1 MRTIK
6 ITSFVSLIFLITA
19 CNSNSGKNNVS
30 DGDKSSAGVAEIVF
44 REYEHDFGKVMEG
57 EKVAYVFSFENKGS
71 GNLVINS
78 ASTSCGCTVS
88 KYDTKPILPG
98 AQGTLEVVFNT
109 TGRNGVQTKTVSVNS
124 NSPTPVVILKITAEV
139 IQNEKNNN

>member
-1 MRTIK
+1 MRTRK
-6 ITSFVSLIFLITA
+6 IASFVLLIFLIAA

-30 DGDKSSAGVAEIVF
+30 GNGDKSSAGNPEIVF

-57 EKVAYVFSFENKGS
+57 EKVAYVFSFENKGTGS
-71 GNLVINS
+71 LVINS

-88 KYDTKPILPG
+88 KYDTRPILPG

-109 TGRNGVQTKTVSVNS
+109 SGRSGIQTKTVSVNS
-124 NSPTPVVILKITAEV
+124 NSGTPVVILKIKAEV
-139 IQNEKNNN
+139 IQNNKK